1 MNRPPRGFTVIEL
14 AMVVTMIGLLVLISF
29 PRLAALNA
37 RTDLRSA
44 GQRLASTVTVARG
57 AAIRRGRHAFF
68 NQDGSTIWV
77 TVDTGGVN
85 PDTVLG
91 KVSLDS
97 TYGVSIVQPT
107 APTVIDFDPRG
118 IGNNSNIVMS
128 RFYLSKN
135 GYTDSVCV
143 SRLGDVRK
151 GCTI

>member
-1 MNRPPRGFTVIEL
+1 MIRHPRGFTVIE
-14 AMVVTMIGLLVLISF
+14 AVMVVAIIGLLTLISY
-29 PRLAALNA
+29 PRLAVLNA
-37 RTDLRSA
+37 TTDLHSA
-44 GQRLASTVTVARG
+44 GHRLASTVTVARG

-68 NQDGSTIWV
+68 NQNGSTIWV
-77 TVDTGGVN
+77 TVDTGGID

-91 KVSLDS
+91 KVGLDS
-97 TYGVSIVQPT
+97 VYGVTIVRPT

-118 IGNNSNIVMS
+118 IGNNSNTVMS
-128 RFYLSKN
+128 KFYLSKN